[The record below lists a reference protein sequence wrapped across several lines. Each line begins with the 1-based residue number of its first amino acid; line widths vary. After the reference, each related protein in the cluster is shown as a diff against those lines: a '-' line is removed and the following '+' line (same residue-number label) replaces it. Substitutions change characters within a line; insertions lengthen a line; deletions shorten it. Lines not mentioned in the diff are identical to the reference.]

1 MPILGEGISSS
12 LRGIDIEAQL
22 LIGDP
27 VRGYSRRDR
36 RAEAML
42 QSGARVRV
50 HGLQAAAAQRHNG
63 AEAIVVEH
71 AAATERA
78 TVRLLSGEVL
88 RAKPTNLAPRTDC
101 SLCKK
106 ASNALKA
113 CSQCGIASYCSKQCQ
128 VRRSL
133 RFCVPRSQPDAEG
146 VLAIPRR

>member
-1 MPILGEGISSS
+1 
-12 LRGIDIEAQL
+12 
-22 LIGDP
+22 
-27 VRGYSRRDR
+27 
-36 RAEAML
+36 ML

-128 VRRSL
+128 VRLSL
-133 RFCVPRSQPDAEG
+133 RFCVPRSKPDAEG
-146 VLAIPRR
+146 VLAIPRRRIIGRLGTSRIVPRGTRNRVSSPPSSTGSQELG